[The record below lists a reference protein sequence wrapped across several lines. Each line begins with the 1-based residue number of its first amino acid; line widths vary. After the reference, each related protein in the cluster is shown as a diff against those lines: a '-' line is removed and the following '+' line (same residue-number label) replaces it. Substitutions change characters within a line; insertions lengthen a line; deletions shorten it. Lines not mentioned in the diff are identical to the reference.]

1 MSGPHNKRVGRGQ
14 TFYKISG
21 LYADDTITM
30 SAINLPVFN
39 TLFFKK
45 RQHTKPY
52 ILNASLFEQL

>member
-1 MSGPHNKRVGRGQ
+1 MQMTQLQLTK
-14 TFYKISG
+14 
-21 LYADDTITM
+21 M

-52 ILNASLFEQL
+52 ILNATLFEQL